1 MPTAEQ
7 VLMAA
12 GGDVFITGRRRNLER
27 ALADVLTCCNLACGI
42 AATLLPGQGHRIRRS
57 SLILLATFCDSLDG
71 PLARRS
77 GHVTEFG
84 AAADG
89 VADLISFGIAPAA
102 LLADSTSSTAAS
114 TLAPGLYAGVSA
126 WRLARYG
133 IAPRTSD
140 LFRGLPLTGAGF
152 ALTVGLRRGM
162 PSRIACGLALS
173 LAAAMVSAV
182 PVPSGEALAKRAV
195 RIVRR
200 SGT

>member
-1 MPTAEQ
+1 
-7 VLMAA
+7 MAA
-12 GGDVFITGRRRNLER
+12 RGDAFIAGRRSNLRR

-42 AATLLPGQGHRIRRS
+42 TAMLLPGQRHRIRRS
-57 SLILLATFCDSLDG
+57 SLILLATLCDTFDG

-77 GHVTEFG
+77 GHATEFG

-89 VADLISFGIAPAA
+89 VADLISFGLAPAA
-102 LLADSTSSTAAS
+102 LLADSTSCTASSTVAS
-114 TLAPGLYAGVSA
+114 GLYVAASA

-140 LFRGLPLTGAGF
+140 LFRGLPLTGAGL
-152 ALTVGLRRGM
+152 ALTVSLRRGV

-195 RIVRR
+195 RIALR